1 MPQEMTIKP
10 YFLFWVAVI
19 PLVLILCSITS
30 TSVQASGLNGP
41 DEFNSKS
48 NGLMASKD
56 DFKISEI
63 VTSPLRSLLLGGLKI
78 YQSGV
83 SDIGGSRCGMY
94 PSCSSYG
101 VIAVKKHGGLVGLAM
116 TADRLIHEAGE
127 LETGPLVNKGGKTLV
142 YDPLEYNDFWWSKG
156 KK

>member
-1 MPQEMTIKP
+1 MTRKL
-10 YFLFWVAVI
+10 YFIFGIVVI
-19 PLVLILCSITS
+19 PLVLIVCSQNT
-30 TSVQASGLNGP
+30 VEASGLNSP

-48 NGLMASKD
+48 NGSTASKD

-101 VIAVKKHGGLVGLAM
+101 VLAVKKHGGLMGLAM
-116 TADRLIHEAGE
+116 TVDRLIHEAEE
-127 LETGPLVNKGGKTLV
+127 LQTGPLVNKGGKTLV
-142 YDPLEYNDFWWSKG
+142 YDPLEYNDFWWHKG
-156 KK
+156 KNE